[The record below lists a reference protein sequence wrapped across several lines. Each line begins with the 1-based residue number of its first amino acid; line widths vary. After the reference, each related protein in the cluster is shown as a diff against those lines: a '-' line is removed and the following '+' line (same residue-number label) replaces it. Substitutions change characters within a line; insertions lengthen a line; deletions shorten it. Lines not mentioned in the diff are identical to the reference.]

1 MKEIIIYDTT
11 LRDGMQG
18 TGINFTLA
26 DKLQIAR
33 ELDKLGID
41 YIEGGFPLANKKEA
55 EFFNRLKHESFK
67 HAKIVAFGSTR
78 QPNIKA
84 ENDPHIEALLQAETP
99 SVTVVGKTWKAH
111 VELVLQ
117 TSLQENLNM
126 IYDSIATLSKAG
138 REVFFDL
145 EHFFDGYKDD
155 PEYAL
160 QVLKAGTEAGAA
172 ALVLC
177 DTNGG
182 TLPCEV
188 AAIMADLSKE
198 KLSPM
203 GAHFHNDCGTAVACS
218 LAAIHAGAI
227 HVQGTINGWGER
239 AGNANL
245 CVLIPNICFKLKR
258 EAYVC
263 AQLKHLTALS
273 RFMFE
278 KANIIPDKRQPY
290 VGKAA
295 FSHKAGQHADVLAKA
310 AAHLIEHIPSESVG
324 NERRILLSEL
334 AGKSTIVKKLSR
346 YGNFDKSSNE
356 VKKLIQKLKHLEEEG
371 YEYEAAEASF
381 DLIIRRTLNRYTP
394 LLELQN
400 YHLESFKSGSSPAK
414 TVSKLFLKITG
425 ADGTPIN
432 KEVMGAAVGLGPVE
446 ALDGSLRDALSPH
459 HPFLS
464 HIKLTDY
471 AVRVLDPERAA
482 AARVR
487 VFITCFDGQRSWE
500 TVGVSENIV
509 EASWQALVD
518 SIEYYFNNYVLQN
531 GIS

>member
-1 MKEIIIYDTT
+1 MQQIVIYDTT
-11 LRDGMQG
+11 LRDGMQA

-55 EFFNRLKHESFK
+55 EFFNRLKQENFK
-67 HAKIVAFGSTR
+67 HAKIAAFGSTR

-84 ENDPHIEALLQAETP
+84 ENDPNINALLQAETP
-99 SVTVVGKTWKAH
+99 AVTVVGKTWKAH
-111 VELVLQ
+111 VELVLH
-117 TSLQENLNM
+117 TSRQENLNM
-126 IYDSIATLSKAG
+126 IYDSIATLKKAG
-138 REVFFDL
+138 REVIFDL

-155 PEYAL
+155 PEYAV
-160 QVLKAGTEAGAA
+160 QVLKAGTEAGASF
-172 ALVLC
+172 LVLC

-182 TLPCEV
+182 TLPGEV
-188 AAIMADLSKE
+188 SAIMADLSKE
-198 KLSPM
+198 KLKPM
-203 GAHFHNDCGTAVACS
+203 GAHFHNDCGTAIANS

-227 HVQGTINGWGER
+227 HVQGTVNGWGER

-245 CVLIPNICFKLKR
+245 CVLIPNICLKLKR
-258 EAYVC
+258 EAYAC
-263 AQLKHLTALS
+263 TQLKHLTALS

-295 FSHKAGQHADVLAKA
+295 FSHKAGQHADVLVKA
-310 AAHLIEHIPSESVG
+310 AYLMEHIPSETVG

-334 AGKSTIVKKLSR
+334 AGKSTIVKKLSK
-346 YGNFDKSSNE
+346 YGDFDKSANE
-356 VKKLIQKLKHLEEEG
+356 VKKLVNELKYLEEQG

-414 TVSKLFLKITG
+414 TVSKLFLKIAG
-425 ADGTPIN
+425 ADGALLD

-459 HPFLS
+459 YPFLS
-464 HIKLTDY
+464 HIKLSDY

-487 VFITCFDGQRSWE
+487 VFITSFDGQRSWG